1 MGKRRSSLWR
11 IGSKFSRPRTLWRL
25 CGAKNVNLSG
35 NTLLANF
42 AETKTSRAEFA
53 ENMELAFRATV
64 FAIMEEKMKK
74 FLIKIKTRSNAIL
87 SPNKVLCSYEIEAD
101 SESEARARALEMF
114 AREKYGAFLS
124 ERDLK
129 IKIEKI

>member
-1 MGKRRSSLWR
+1 MA
-11 IGSKFSRPRTLWRL
+11 FATRT
-25 CGAKNVNLSG
+25 
-35 NTLLANF
+35 
-42 AETKTSRAEFA
+42 
-53 ENMELAFRATV
+53 ELAFRATV

-74 FLIKIKTRSNAIL
+74 FLINVKTRSNAIL
-87 SPNKVLCSYEIEAD
+87 SPNKILCSYEIEAN

-114 AREKYGAFLS
+114 SREKYGAFLS

>member
-1 MGKRRSSLWR
+1 
-11 IGSKFSRPRTLWRL
+11 
-25 CGAKNVNLSG
+25 
-35 NTLLANF
+35 
-42 AETKTSRAEFA
+42 
-53 ENMELAFRATV
+53 
-64 FAIMEEKMKK
+64 MKK
-74 FLIKIKTRSNAIL
+74 FLITIKIRSNAIL

-114 AREKYGAFLS
+114 VRETYGVFLS

>member
-1 MGKRRSSLWR
+1 M
-11 IGSKFSRPRTLWRL
+11 
-25 CGAKNVNLSG
+25 
-35 NTLLANF
+35 
-42 AETKTSRAEFA
+42 ERAFQT
-53 ENMELAFRATV
+53 TV

-74 FLIKIKTRSNAIL
+74 FLITIKTRSNAIL

-114 AREKYGAFLS
+114 ARETYGVFLS